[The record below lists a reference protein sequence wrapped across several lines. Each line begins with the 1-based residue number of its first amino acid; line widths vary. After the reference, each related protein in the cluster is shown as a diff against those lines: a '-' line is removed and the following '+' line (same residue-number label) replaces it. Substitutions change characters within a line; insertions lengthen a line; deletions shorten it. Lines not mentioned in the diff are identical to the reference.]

1 MHARGGGLPHGRS
14 VPVHCGSAQS
24 LHGQRAAGGG
34 GVCKV
39 MLSSMARSIVHFGP
53 AAGRHSDIH
62 RPVPPPCCRSS
73 LRVPSSSSIPTTTG
87 SQHNRRRSI
96 HNTKP
101 QVSDSQRQLQ
111 PENGRCSTC
120 SVAPAPPAP
129 LAPQF
134 QHPRRR
140 RCTFSC
146 SRGARAP
153 SPPAAPR
160 PSNPRSSRHSGVSES
175 KHCAEQQRATLS
187 RTTPTSTPQSCALV
201 M

>member
-1 MHARGGGLPHGRS
+1 MPKTLTALATGRSGGRTVHARGGGLPHGRS

-120 SVAPAPPAP
+120 SVAAGQQQLAPPPPPLLTAP
-129 LAPQF
+129 STARQ
-134 QHPRRR
+134 
-140 RCTFSC
+140 
-146 SRGARAP
+146 ARAAGRQQLTP
-153 SPPAAPR
+153 PPPPLPAAPR
-160 PSNPRSSRHSGVSES
+160 TAKQGKPGQPASSS
-175 KHCAEQQRATLS
+175 
-187 RTTPTSTPQSCALV
+187 
-201 M
+201 